1 MWSPGR
7 KTAFLSIAVSLG
19 LILSYLESFIPV
31 FAGVPGMKC
40 GLPNILVIVLLY
52 VFGPGEAAMVNLV
65 RILLISLLFT
75 SPFSFAYS
83 LSGALISL
91 AGMILLKKTG
101 VFSVYG
107 VSMAGGM
114 LHNLGQIL
122 IAAFLV
128 ENYRVFY
135 YLPVL
140 LMSGC
145 VTGLSI
151 AFISVRV
158 MKRLDLCYTGV
169 DTVYSKV
176 E

>member
-1 MWSPGR
+1 MSLMQSPGK

-19 LILSYLESFIPV
+19 LILSYLESLIPV

-40 GLPNILVIVLLY
+40 GLPNVLVIVLLY
-52 VFGPGEAAMVNLV
+52 SLGPGEAALVNLL
-65 RILLISLLFT
+65 RILLISFLFT
-75 SPFSFAYS
+75 NPYSFAYS
-83 LSGALISL
+83 LAGAALSL
-91 AGMILLKKTG
+91 AGMIILKKTG

-122 IAAFLV
+122 IAVFLV

-140 LMSGC
+140 LLSGC
-145 VTGLSI
+145 LTGWVI
-151 AFISVRV
+151 AFFGSRV
-158 MKRLDLCYTGV
+158 LNRLNLCYTDV
-169 DTVYSKV
+169 NVF
-176 E
+176 